1 MSLAVTGCSSGIG
14 QALATHIHS
23 AGHNIVATA
32 RNVGALS
39 YLPDGP
45 EVLKLALDVCSQA
58 SIDTAFEAIIKRFG
72 RLDVVINNAGYESE
86 GEAEGFPEEVARKQF
101 ETNFW
106 GPVRITTESIR
117 VFREVNAPGQ
127 GGTVVQIS
135 SLAGFATFPGHS
147 FYHAT

>member
-1 MSLAVTGCSSGIG
+1 
-14 QALATHIHS
+14 
-23 AGHNIVATA
+23 
-32 RNVGALS
+32 LS

-45 EVLKLALDVCSQA
+45 KVFKLNLDVCSRA
-58 SIDTAFEAIIKRFG
+58 SIDAAFIAIVKRFG

-86 GEAEGFPEEVARKQF
+86 GEAEGFPEEIARTQF

-117 VFREVNAPGQ
+117 IFREVNVPGQ